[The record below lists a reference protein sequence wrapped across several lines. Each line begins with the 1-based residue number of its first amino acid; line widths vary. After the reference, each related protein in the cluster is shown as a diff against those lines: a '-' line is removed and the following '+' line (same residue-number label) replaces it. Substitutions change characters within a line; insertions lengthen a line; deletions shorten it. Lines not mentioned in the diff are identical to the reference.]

1 MFSVIFLHSFSGH
14 LTDQSA
20 RKTGSLIFLFT
31 LSSRGRVLLVTRLS
45 ALALFYR
52 QSNGTWRE
60 GGSKMVIMR
69 PENMWPKCEVREAQ
83 SHFSLGDDFGE
94 AHKALV
100 CLCSYPLLWV
110 PSPTLAVWQLTVLK
124 VFTHQKDNEE
134 VHDHCYPPAL
144 LTLHRVAWHLLIEEM
159 CSLISPWVFSEVGGN
174 P

>member
-100 CLCSYPLLWV
+100 CLCSYPLLLGPLPNTGSSTADCAQRVHTSKGHWGSSW
-110 PSPTLAVWQLTVLK
+110 PLLSTCLA
-124 VFTHQKDNEE
+124 HS
-134 VHDHCYPPAL
+134 A
-144 LTLHRVAWHLLIEEM
+144 
-159 CSLISPWVFSEVGGN
+159 
-174 P
+174 